1 MNWVHLHLMLNHLP
15 VLGTIFGLLLL
26 AWAVL
31 RRDETL
37 QRAALAT
44 FVLTALAA
52 IPVFLTGEPS
62 EEIVEDLAGTAKA
75 AIESHEDAA
84 VVALIAIETLG
95 AMALGALVLFRRR
108 ALPRPLAGAAL
119 VFALATAGWMA
130 QTANL
135 GGRIRHAELGA
146 TATQGQDQHENDDH
160 EIRGR
165 EGR

>member
-1 MNWVHLHLMLNHLP
+1 MNWAHVHLMLNHLP
-15 VLGTIFGLLLL
+15 VLGTIFGLALL
-26 AWAVL
+26 AWAVI
-31 RRDETL
+31 RRNETL

-44 FVLTALAA
+44 FVLAALAA

-62 EEIVEDLAGTAKA
+62 EKLVEDLAGTAEA
-75 AIESHEDAA
+75 AIEAHEAAA
-84 VVALIAIETLG
+84 VIALIAIEALG
-95 AMALGALVLFRRR
+95 AMAMAALVLFRKR

-135 GGRIRHAELGA
+135 GGRIRHDELGT
-146 TATQGQDQHENDDH
+146 TATQTRDDHDDH

>member
-1 MNWVHLHLMLNHLP
+1 MNWAHAHLILNHLP
-15 VLGTIFGLLLL
+15 VLGTIFGLALL

-44 FVLTALAA
+44 FVVAALAA
-52 IPVFLTGEPS
+52 IPVFLTGAPS
-62 EEIVEDLAGTAKA
+62 EEIVEHLAGTAEA
-75 AIESHEDAA
+75 AIEAHEEAA
-84 VVALIAIETLG
+84 VIALIAIEALG
-95 AMALGALVLFRRR
+95 AMALAALVLFRKR
-108 ALPRPLAGAAL
+108 AFPRPLTGAAL

-130 QTANL
+130 QTATL

-146 TATQGQDQHENDDH
+146 TATQTQDDHDNH

>member
-1 MNWVHLHLMLNHLP
+1 MNWAHVHLMLNHLP

-26 AWAVL
+26 GWAVV
-31 RRDETL
+31 RRDEKL

-62 EEIVEDLAGTAKA
+62 EDVVENLAGTAKQ
-75 AIESHEDAA
+75 AIEAHEEAA
-84 VVALIAIETLG
+84 VVALIAVSALG
-95 AMALGALVLFRRR
+95 ALALAALVLFRKR
-108 ALPRPLAGAAL
+108 AVPRPLAGAAL
-119 VFALATAGWMA
+119 IFALATAGWMA

-146 TATQGQDQHENDDH
+146 TATQGQNQHEDDH
-160 EIRGR
+160 ETRGR

>member
-1 MNWVHLHLMLNHLP
+1 MNWAHAHLILNHLP
-15 VLGTIFGLLLL
+15 VLGTIFGLALL
-26 AWAVL
+26 AWAVV
-31 RRDETL
+31 RRDDTL

-44 FVLTALAA
+44 FVLAALAA

-62 EEIVEDLAGTAKA
+62 EEIVEDLAGTAQA
-75 AIESHEDAA
+75 AIKAHEEAA
-84 VVALIAIETLG
+84 VIALIAVEALG
-95 AMALGALVLFRRR
+95 AMALAALGLFRKRGV
-108 ALPRPLAGAAL
+108 PRPLATAAL

-146 TATQGQDQHENDDH
+146 TATQGQDKHDDDDH

>member
-1 MNWVHLHLMLNHLP
+1 MNWAHVHLMLNHLP

-26 AWAVL
+26 AWGVV
-31 RRDETL
+31 RRNEML

-44 FVLTALAA
+44 FVIVALAA

-62 EEIVEDLAGTAKA
+62 EDVVENLAGTAEQ
-75 AIESHEDAA
+75 AIEAHEEAA
-84 VVALIAIETLG
+84 TVALIAVSALG
-95 AMALGALVLFRRR
+95 AMALAALVLFRKR
-108 ALPRPLAGAAL
+108 AVPRPLAGAAL

-135 GGRIRHAELGA
+135 GGRIRHAELRAAGG
-146 TATQGQDQHENDDH
+146 TQLQHDH
-160 EIRGR
+160 EDDEHRGA

>member
-1 MNWVHLHLMLNHLP
+1 MNLAHAHLILNHLP
-15 VLGTIFGLLLL
+15 VLGTIFGVALLV
-26 AWAVL
+26 WAVL
-31 RRDETL
+31 RRNETL

-44 FVLTALAA
+44 FVVAALAA

-62 EEIVEDLAGTAKA
+62 EKIVKNLAGTAKA
-75 AIESHEDAA
+75 AIEAHEEAA
-84 VVALIAIETLG
+84 VIALIAIEALG
-95 AMALGALVLFRRR
+95 AMALAALVLFRKR
-108 ALPRPLAGAAL
+108 LVPRPLAGAAL

-146 TATQGQDQHENDDH
+146 TATQGQGEHDQDDR

>member
-1 MNWVHLHLMLNHLP
+1 MNWAHLHLMLNHLP

-26 AWAVL
+26 TWAVV

-52 IPVFLTGEPS
+52 IPVFLTGEPA
-62 EEIVEDLAGTAKA
+62 EEIVEDLAGTAKT
-75 AIESHEDAA
+75 AIESHEEAA
-84 VVALIAIETLG
+84 VIALIAIEALG
-95 AMALGALVLFRRR
+95 AMALAVLLFFRRR
-108 ALPRPLAGAAL
+108 VVPRALAGAAL

-146 TATQGQDQHENDDH
+146 TTAQTREPTEDREHA
-160 EIRGR
+160 GR